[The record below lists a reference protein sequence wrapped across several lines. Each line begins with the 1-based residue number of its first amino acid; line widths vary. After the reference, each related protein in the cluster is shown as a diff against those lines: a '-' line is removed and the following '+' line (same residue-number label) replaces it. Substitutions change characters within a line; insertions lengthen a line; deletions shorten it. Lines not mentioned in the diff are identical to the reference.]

1 MTILRLSSN
10 EKASVLLSMKPSS
23 MGRSSFFD
31 VRYIRNALNFVI
43 DKGDGSFFLLSVK
56 GMEGSVT
63 PINYYKILNMKIV
76 TNWLLLIIVALGI
89 DAYATNPAHGAP
101 EKEREPIKKVL
112 FIGDSMTG
120 WMAERLE
127 AYGIE
132 NGFEVSTVLWDGST
146 IEKWGTG
153 NRVGTLVAR
162 YKPDAVF
169 ISLGMNEL
177 LERNPEKRLA
187 GYVAN
192 IQRQLGSIPYLWVG
206 PPSWP
211 GKGNGDVLNNWLESR
226 IPKGHFFRSTG
237 LKLARQSA
245 SNPHPTKDAIQKWMD
260 EVAAYIDATDILP
273 FASLHKPKGVQMKR
287 GKVFVYKRMK
297 ETL

>member
-1 MTILRLSSN
+1 MFIMRTI
-10 EKASVLLSMKPSS
+10 
-23 MGRSSFFD
+23 
-31 VRYIRNALNFVI
+31 
-43 DKGDGSFFLLSVK
+43 
-56 GMEGSVT
+56 T
-63 PINYYKILNMKIV
+63 
-76 TNWLLLIIVALGI
+76 TWLLLFIIALGSKASANTPTHAES
-89 DAYATNPAHGAP
+89 DSS
-101 EKEREPIKKVL
+101 REPIKKVL

-153 NRVGTLVAR
+153 SRISTLISR

-192 IQRQLGSIPYLWVG
+192 IQKQLGSIPYLWVG

-211 GKGNGDVLNNWLESR
+211 GKGTGDVLNNWLESKL
-226 IPKGHFFRSTG
+226 PKGHFFRSSS
-237 LKLARQSA
+237 LKLARQSS
-245 SNPHPTKDAIQKWMD
+245 SNPHPTKAAIQTWMD
-260 EVAAYIDATDILP
+260 EVANYIDSSGVLP

-287 GKVFVYKRMK
+287 GKVFIYKRMK

>member
-1 MTILRLSSN
+1 MKKIVS
-10 EKASVLLSMKPSS
+10 LL
-23 MGRSSFFD
+23 
-31 VRYIRNALNFVI
+31 L
-43 DKGDGSFFLLSVK
+43 LLSVIMGFDAK
-56 GMEGSVT
+56 ATT
-63 PINYYKILNMKIV
+63 PAKES
-76 TNWLLLIIVALGI
+76 A
-89 DAYATNPAHGAP
+89 PA
-101 EKEREPIKKVL
+101 EKTVIKKVL

-153 NRVGTLVAR
+153 KRISAQIER

-177 LERNPEKRLA
+177 LERNPEKRLSA
-187 GYVAN
+187 YVAN
-192 IQRQLGSIPYLWVG
+192 IKKQLGDTPYLWVG

-211 GKGNGDVLNNWLESR
+211 GKGNGDVLNDWLESQL
-226 IPKGHFFRSTG
+226 PKGRYFRSSA
-237 LKLARQSA
+237 LSLARQSKT
-245 SNPHPTKDAIQKWMD
+245 NPHPTKAAIQSWMD
-260 EVAAYIDATDILP
+260 KVAEYIDSSEILN
-273 FASLHKPKGVQMKR
+273 FRSLNKPKGVQMKR